1 MLVSLKI
8 WNTAVDI
15 RPLTDKLTASRKS
28 KLLHEI
34 VFNKI
39 RKVTTRVLLSFEPV
53 TSDDGN

>member
-8 WNTAVDI
+8 CNTAVDI

-39 RKVTTRVLLSFEPV
+39 RKVTTRVLL
-53 TSDDGN
+53 